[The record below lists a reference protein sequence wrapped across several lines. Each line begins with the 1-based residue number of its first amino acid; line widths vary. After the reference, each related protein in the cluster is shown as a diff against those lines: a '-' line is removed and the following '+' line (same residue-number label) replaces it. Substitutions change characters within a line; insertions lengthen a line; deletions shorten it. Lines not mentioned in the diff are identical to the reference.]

1 MLADTLTPGT
11 VMWFW
16 AAAATIIATLA
27 SVVSVLYKAQ
37 MSMKDAEIKS
47 AECRE
52 SALKSELA
60 QSRTAHENA
69 LQKLNKEV
77 DECRKDRE
85 DLRVEMARF
94 ETRLAMLERHD
105 VRTAD
110 AATKLKGRL
119 DNLERDS

>member
-1 MLADTLTPGT
+1 MLAESLTPGT

-37 MSMKDAEIKS
+37 MSMKDSEIKS

-52 SALKSELA
+52 TALKAELS
-60 QSRTAHENA
+60 QSRTAHEAA
-69 LQKLNKEV
+69 LEKLNKEV

-105 VRTAD
+105 VRSAD
-110 AATKLKGRL
+110 VATKLKGRL